1 MTIVFLIGLGLVSGI
16 IAGLFGLGGGIIVVP
31 ALSLCLGYD
40 MPNAVGISIM
50 QMVFVSFFG
59 TFLNYK
65 KGLLDFKNGL
75 MLGFGGICG
84 SSLSGSLLKIVDAK
98 ILSFAFLA
106 FTVFSFYK
114 YFFKMKQI
122 IVPKEV
128 DFKKRFCVLFFS
140 GALIGLL
147 SSSLGIGGTLLLAP
161 ILGYFLGINSKQMA
175 PLGLFFISFS
185 SLSGSISLFRAGF
198 VDVSYGVLLGL
209 LSMIGVFLGTNI
221 MQKMNE
227 TRHKFVL
234 SFIYCASILA
244 TSIKIFNYYF

>member
-1 MTIVFLIGLGLVSGI
+1 MIVAFLIGLGLISGI
-16 IAGLFGLGGGIIVVP
+16 IAGLFGLGGGIVIVPV
-31 ALSLCLGYD
+31 LSLYLGYD

-65 KGLLDFKNGL
+65 RGLLDFKNGV
-75 MLGFGGICG
+75 MLGMGGVFG
-84 SSLSGSLLKIVDAK
+84 SSLSGSLLQIVDAK

-106 FTVFSFYK
+106 FTIFSFYK

-122 IVPKEV
+122 IAPKEV
-128 DFKKRFCVLFFS
+128 GLKKRFFVLFLS
-140 GALIGLL
+140 GGLIGLL

-175 PLGLFFISFS
+175 PLGLFFICFS
-185 SLSGSISLFRAGF
+185 SISGSISLFKAGF
-198 VDVSYGVLLGL
+198 VDVAYGVLLGIF
-209 LSMIGVFLGTNI
+209 SMIGVFVGTNV
-221 MQKMNE
+221 MQKLSE
-227 TRHKFVL
+227 KRHKFIL

-244 TSIKIFNYYF
+244 TSVKIFNYYF